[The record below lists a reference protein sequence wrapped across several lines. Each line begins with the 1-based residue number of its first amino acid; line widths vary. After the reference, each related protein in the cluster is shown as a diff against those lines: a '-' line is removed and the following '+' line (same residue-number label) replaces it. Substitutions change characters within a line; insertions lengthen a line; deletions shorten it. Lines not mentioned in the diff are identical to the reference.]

1 MVSAAQIKELR
12 DRTGAGMM
20 DCRKALEATGGDLNQ
35 AIEKLRMEGSAKAD
49 KKASRVAAEG
59 VIGVAEGAD
68 AVALVELNA
77 ETDFVAKGADFQ
89 GLARAAAEAALK
101 EKPASIEALAA
112 LKHDGQ
118 TFDEIRRALVAKI
131 GENLTL
137 RRFEIVKK
145 GSGPTAIY
153 VHPGSKIVSVVALD
167 KGEEGLAKDLAM
179 HVAASSPRYLD
190 VTAVPAEALASER
203 KIIEGQVATEQEE
216 AKAAAAESGKP
227 FKPKPAEI
235 LAKMTEGKLNKFVAE
250 ITLLGQPF
258 VRNDAYGMKSEDA
271 VEKVLKAKGAQVA
284 RFVRLAVGEGIEKQQ
299 TDFAAEVAAM
309 AKSH

>member
-20 DCRKALEATGGDLNQ
+20 DCRKALEATGGDLTQ
-35 AIEKLRMEGSAKAD
+35 AIEKLRMEGAAKAD

-59 VIGVAEGAD
+59 IIGVAEDAD

-77 ETDFVAKGADFQ
+77 ETDFVAKGAEFQ
-89 GLARAAAEAALK
+89 AFAKAAAEAALK
-101 EKPASIEALAA
+101 HKPASIEALAA

-118 TFDEIRRALVAKI
+118 TFDEIRRALVARI

-137 RRFEIVKK
+137 RRFEIVQK

-153 VHPGSKIVSVVALD
+153 VHPGSKIVSIVAMD

-190 VTAVPAEALASER
+190 AKAVPADLLASER
-203 KIIEGQVATEQEE
+203 KIIEAQIAEQ
-216 AKAAAAESGKP
+216 SVGKP
-227 FKPKPAEI
+227 EKIVAQMI
-235 LAKMTEGKLNKFVAE
+235 EGKLRKFTGEV
-250 ITLLGQPF
+250 TLLGQPF
-258 VRNDAYGMKSEDA
+258 VRNEAYGLKADDA
-271 VEKVLKAKGAQVA
+271 VDKVLKAKGATIKQ
-284 RFVRLAVGEGIEKQQ
+284 FVRLAVGEGIEKQQ

-309 AKSH
+309 AKQH